1 MKILLAAETQEIG
14 APLAQALRAHLPGH
28 IVQLAVGAARASE
41 IARSSGPP
49 AVLVTEAFFAEGDGF
64 VLRHELR
71 GARPDLR
78 TIFLSEH
85 DLQDY
90 DQYLEGEPAFAHPVD
105 PAALAAAILAGST
118 ALAPEPTEAA
128 EPAALALAPPTAGE
142 VPEDATEEPS
152 TDGSPRGYQLT
163 GSLGR
168 GRWGEVMAAV
178 QTSVNRRVALKLLD
192 PALAA
197 DDAHYHAFRAAAQA
211 KAALQHA
218 AVLAVYEADTDGPQP
233 FFATEFV
240 DGHRLSDL
248 AAKGAC
254 IDAATTQLV
263 LRTVSEALTQL
274 GARQISREP
283 LDAGAVYLGRDG
295 RPRLENLGAPADAPP
310 PDSAAEIRLLGA
322 VLSNVGDPASLAD
335 RPALAELLNGMMG
348 GTFPSWG
355 AVAAAAKA
363 AEPKATVKDAHVLGA
378 NERAAIAAVEAA
390 RQRQRRGLIWT
401 TVGLFAL
408 LWVAG
413 GAIYWRF
420 FRGPAMRDFSR
431 LIEIPAGEFIY
442 QDGKKVTLPA
452 FRIDEYEVTIG
463 QYAEFLAAL
472 EKDPALAAKVE
483 HPEQPKG
490 KSHVPD
496 RWENL
501 SKSAVHG
508 KTFLGAPVD
517 LNCPIILVDWFD
529 AYAYAKWKGRRLPTE
544 EEWEKAARGTD
555 GRKFPWGNDAAAAK
569 RVNTAQDFS
578 PDPRAEGKI
587 DGYNRWA
594 PVDAT
599 PDDRSPAGVMGL
611 AGNVSELTATVV
623 EGDRPVIRG
632 GNWGS
637 LKDGKPDFE
646 VTRRATPLLRLDRN
660 DRVGFRTAMDGAA
673 PAAK

>member
-1 MKILLAAETQEIG
+1 MKILLAVETQEIG

-28 IVQLAVGAARASE
+28 VVQLAVGAARASE

-49 AVLVTEAFFAEGDGF
+49 AVLVTEAFFSESDGF

-71 GARPDLR
+71 SARPDLR

-85 DLQDY
+85 DLRDY
-90 DQYLEGEPAFAHPVD
+90 AQYLEGEPTFTHPVD
-105 PAALAAAILAGST
+105 PSALADAILAES
-118 ALAPEPTEAA
+118 ALPAPIATEAAPAPAPEPAAGGVA
-128 EPAALALAPPTAGE
+128 EPDAAPQDTPP
-142 VPEDATEEPS
+142 
-152 TDGSPRGYQLT
+152 DGSPRGYQLA

-168 GRWGEVMAAV
+168 GRWGEVMDAV

-197 DDAHYHAFRAAAQA
+197 DDAHFHAFRAAAQA

-240 DGHRLSDL
+240 DGHRLSEL
-248 AAKGAC
+248 AAKGAS
-254 IDAATTQLV
+254 IDVATAQLV

-274 GARQISREP
+274 GARQVSREP

-295 RPRLENLGAPADAPP
+295 RPRLENLGAPTDAPMP
-310 PDSAAEIRLLGA
+310 NPASEIRLLGA
-322 VLSNVGDPASLAD
+322 VLSNVVDPESAAT

-348 GTFPSWG
+348 GSFPSWG

-472 EKDPALAAKVE
+472 EKDPALAAKIE
-483 HPEQPKG
+483 HPDQPKG

-555 GRKFPWGNDAAAAK
+555 GRKYPWGNDATAAK

-660 DRVGFRTAMDGAA
+660 DRVGFRTVADGAA
-673 PAAK
+673 PAK